1 MADETPSWVTKKD
14 SAPSWVTSDKKN
26 AASVAPTANSKK
38 EYSAE
43 DLIGRSFLGYPQEEA
58 KAQQAYLGG
67 AAKPILGLAQN
78 IPYKPVQEY
87 SAEKLKD
94 IKKLTQS
101 DPALAQ
107 AAGIGEFTTETALTA
122 APIGR
127 AFKLTKG
134 LSRYPRYLAD
144 IGVGAATTGL
154 ASGLMAGSTHPADIL
169 DEKKKAAEKGALAG
183 GFFSGALPILG
194 AGVKGLV
201 GTTSQAMETFIK
213 PWEERGYKFSTSQL
227 RQEKPL
233 PSPGATTKDAEIN
246 EKLATQD
253 VSKLAGN
260 ETENIDEE
268 WVNGVLNTQGKKIG
282 EVFNRNLPIDT
293 QAASLLKEVALLER
307 RVSPAGQGGVA
318 GTAENLLARWKVAL
332 VEQQRQQVLQ
342 QMQKIVQR
350 QQQQA
355 GRRGGE
361 GPTGAPLW
369 MHEDWHTLYDA
380 DHPNA
385 PEWMKDMQASL
396 DELGDKLG
404 FRNPPKVWAGYTHRS
419 GLFGMTTL
427 NPVGP
432 GHLII
437 RGDLPRT
444 YAFDTGAHEFGHQ
457 AEAQAFI
464 DAPPEVQNAIIAAH
478 KREISQVPFGSKTI
492 EQLRPITSRK
502 YGEARFD
509 APSAKADENYFRNFS
524 EWYAEQVS
532 RWITQT
538 KEPTNIVEKFFKNVS
553 DGWKE
558 IYSKITGHTPL
569 APEMKAWL
577 DSRASNRIQQG
588 GTDPLQ
594 QAIEAV
600 SSVSKETPLSIPTE
614 NVVANIPG
622 KELQILRSDLLSIT
636 RTASDGK
643 DRFRAGELIQ
653 LIDTEIIGRYDPL
666 LLKKLQ
672 DASAKYS
679 VGKAME
685 AGIEQGWVTPNAKV
699 DLKGLDGWMS
709 TNVQGYGSAKT
720 GHPLYELGK
729 LGGKAQLVSRFTGTK
744 YPPLN
749 TVSGVLGRSKSAL
762 VNALGSIANPRL
774 VQRNLSKFDRSKAQ
788 TAAAEAAILEAQR
801 ERSEKQNATYSR

>member
-14 SAPSWVTSDKKN
+14 STPSWVTSDKKD
-26 AASVAPTANSKK
+26 AASDLSAVDSKK
-38 EYSAE
+38 EYSAG
-43 DLIGRSFLGYPQEEA
+43 DLIGRAFLGYPQEEA
-58 KAQQAYLGG
+58 KAQQAYVGG
-67 AAKPILGLAQN
+67 VSKPLLGLAQN
-78 IPYKPVQEY
+78 IPYEPVQKY
-87 SAEKLKD
+87 SAEKLRD
-94 IKKLTQS
+94 IKKLAQS
-101 DPALAQ
+101 DPALA
-107 AAGIGEFTTETALTA
+107 AATGIGEFTAETALTA
-122 APIGR
+122 APVGR
-127 AFKLTKG
+127 AFKAVEG

-154 ASGLMAGSTHPADIL
+154 ASALMTGSTDPASIL
-169 DEKKKAAEKGALAG
+169 EEKKKAAKEGALTG
-183 GFFSGALPILG
+183 GILTGTLPIVG
-194 AGVKGLV
+194 AGIKGLV
-201 GTTSQAMETFIK
+201 GTTSQAMENFVK
-213 PWEERGYKFSTSQL
+213 PFEKRGYKFSTSQL

-233 PSPGATTKDAEIN
+233 PSPGASTKDAEIN
-246 EKLATQD
+246 ERLATQD
-253 VSKLAGN
+253 VSSLAGRKT
-260 ETENIDEE
+260 ETIDEK
-268 WVNGVLNTQGKKIG
+268 WVRNVLDEEGEKIG
-282 EVFNRNLPIDT
+282 EVFVRDMPIDT
-293 QAASLLKEVALLER
+293 QAATLLKEAALLER
-307 RVSPAGQGGVA
+307 RVNPSGQGVVS
-318 GTAENLLARWKVAL
+318 GTAENLLARWKAAL
-332 VEQQRQQVLQ
+332 AEKQRQQVLQ

-369 MHEDWHTLYDA
+369 MHQDWHTLYDA

-396 DELGDKLG
+396 EELGAKLG
-404 FRNPPKVWAGYTHRS
+404 FRNPPTVWAGYTHRS

-427 NPVGP
+427 NPSGP

-437 RGDLPRT
+437 RGDLPRA

-502 YGEARFD
+502 YGEARFN
-509 APSAKADENYFRNFS
+509 APSAEADRNYFRNFS

-538 KEPTNIVEKFFKNVS
+538 KEPTNIVEKFFKNIS

-577 DSRASNRIQQG
+577 DSKAANRMQQG
-588 GTDPLQ
+588 GTDPIQ
-594 QAIEAV
+594 QAIESV

-614 NVVANIPG
+614 DVVANIPG
-622 KELQILRSDLLSIT
+622 KELQILRSDLKYIARS
-636 RTASDGK
+636 ASNGN
-643 DRFRAGELIQ
+643 DRFRANELLN
-653 LIDTEIIGRYDPL
+653 LIDKEIIGRSDPL
-666 LLKKLQ
+666 LLKKLE
-672 DASAKYS
+672 DAGSKYS
-679 VGKAME
+679 VAKAME
-685 AGIEQGWVTPNAKV
+685 AGIEQGWVTPNGKV

-709 TNVQGYGSAKT
+709 TNVYGYGSGRS

-729 LGGKAQLVSRFTGTK
+729 LGGKTQLVSRFTGTK

-762 VNALGSIANPRL
+762 VNALSSVVNPRAI
-774 VQRNLSKFDRSKAQ
+774 QRNLSKVDRSKAQ
-788 TAAAEAAILEAQR
+788 AAAAQAAILEEQR
-801 ERSEKQNATYSR
+801 EKSENQQDFYSR